1 MEKWFPKKKTMKCL
15 ICKGGETK
23 PGVTTVTIE
32 RNGAV
37 LVFKKTPAQVCNNC
51 GEIYVEETVTREL
64 LQEADT
70 AVHAGVQVD
79 VREFSS
85 VAA

>member
-1 MEKWFPKKKTMKCL
+1 MKCV
-15 ICKGGETK
+15 ICKVGETK
-23 PGVTTVTIE
+23 SGVTTVTLE

-37 LVFKKTPAQVCNNC
+37 LVFKKTPARVCSNC
-51 GEIYVEETVTREL
+51 GEIYVEEAVTREL

-79 VREFSS
+79 VREFPS